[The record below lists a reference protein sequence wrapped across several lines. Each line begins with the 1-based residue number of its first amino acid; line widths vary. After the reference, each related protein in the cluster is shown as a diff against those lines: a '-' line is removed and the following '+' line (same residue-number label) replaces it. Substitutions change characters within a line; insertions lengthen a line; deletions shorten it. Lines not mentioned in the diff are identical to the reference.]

1 MGCNSQD
8 NAKKRRD
15 GKIAL
20 DRIGDV
26 FLSGSG
32 SQVATLQQGLNH
44 SGKIVPLRPQTT
56 AFRLGF
62 TRK

>member
-1 MGCNSQD
+1 MKQ
-8 NAKKRRD
+8 RRD

-26 FLSGSG
+26 FPSGSG
-32 SQVATLQQGLNH
+32 SEVATLQQGLNH
-44 SGKIVPLRPQTT
+44 SGKIVPLRPQ
-56 AFRLGF
+56 AIASRLGF

>member
-32 SQVATLQQGLNH
+32 SQVATLQQGYH

>member
-1 MGCNSQD
+1 M
-8 NAKKRRD
+8 KKRRD

-20 DRIGDV
+20 DRIDDV

-44 SGKIVPLRPQTT
+44 SGKIVPFEAPVDSFS
-56 AFRLGF
+56 FRIHEEMILI
-62 TRK
+62 